1 METKSPQP
9 KGTGGTSPKQSKV
22 CPRCGGEL
30 IEGEMK
36 GGLSHGRRA
45 WACMNYPKCTHAEI
59 ERTSKEQA
67 MLDALMREARVKKK

>member
-9 KGTGGTSPKQSKV
+9 KGTEGTSPKQSKV

-30 IEGEMK
+30 IEGEIN

-45 WACMNYPKCTHAEI
+45 WACMNFPKCTHAEI
-59 ERTSKEQA
+59 ERTPNERA
-67 MLDALMREARVKKK
+67 MLHALMREAKVKKK

>member
-59 ERTSKEQA
+59 GRTSKEQT
-67 MLDALMREARVKKK
+67 MLDVLMREARVKKK

>member
-9 KGTGGTSPKQSKV
+9 KGTDATSPKQSKV

-30 IEGEMK
+30 TEGEMK

-45 WACMNYPKCTHAEI
+45 WACPNYPKCTYAEI

-67 MLDALMREARVKKK
+67 MRDALMREARVKEK